1 MLWLTGLGRL
11 GADNIGTSSQRCRR
25 MLFQRQ
31 TDAQQPTAN
40 CLTTT
45 RKTNFKTGKSERH
58 RDSRNDTVSCI
69 FYIFH
74 WWNYFELMRKCIV
87 CVTYPFLNWY
97 IPNTICLIRNH
108 LSLFFYCPYLFFL
121 IFFLGLF
128 CFLFVLFCTDIVR
141 LTTRFAVIIVK
152 LFLLILWFQTHFFG
166 NFFFKHLLTTHRL
179 PHVQMQICSERREEK
194 CVEVLFF

>member
-108 LSLFFYCPYLFFL
+108 LSLFFLLPISFLFDFL
-121 IFFLGLF
+121 FG
-128 CFLFVLFCTDIVR
+128 FVLFFVCPVLHR
-141 LTTRFAVIIVK
+141 HC
-152 LFLLILWFQTHFFG
+152 QTH
-166 NFFFKHLLTTHRL
+166 NPIRRHHR
-179 PHVQMQICSERREEK
+179 ET
-194 CVEVLFF
+194 LFTDFMISNTFLR